1 MGKMTATSPTADDGD
16 MDNDKSGEGS
26 AYEDRFVLIQ

>member
-1 MGKMTATSPTADDGD
+1 MGKMTATSLTMDDGD
-16 MDNDKSGEGS
+16 MDNDKSLDGS